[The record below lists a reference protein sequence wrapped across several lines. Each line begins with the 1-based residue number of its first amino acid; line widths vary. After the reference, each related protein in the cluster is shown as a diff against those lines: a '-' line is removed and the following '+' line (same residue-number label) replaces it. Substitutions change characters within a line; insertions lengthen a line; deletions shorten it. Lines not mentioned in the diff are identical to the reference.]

1 MKSFHQAR
9 LKYRVKLAQAR
20 LDSEARDKGKAK
32 VEAKVADEKE
42 VAQEENPYGL
52 YTGTQKG
59 RSYGAIRIGKSVSD
73 VKDAVFGTF
82 RSR

>member
-20 LDSEARDKGKAK
+20 LDSEARDKGK
-32 VEAKVADEKE
+32 AKVADEKE